1 MKETVLTLIFI
12 TTSWVFAN
20 AEPQIFFEEISS
32 NPEKSLSKSI
42 NNRTA
47 KGDVNKDG
55 LEDLVIISYP
65 NDSSK
70 IEDRD
75 EGFIVDNNQPT
86 LVIYFGTENK
96 QYKKFKEYPNAI
108 SPVGYGH
115 MCYLSITEKGVIRFQ
130 FDEYDYKDG
139 DPHGNDVF
147 LYRFQNGD
155 FYRIGESHSWWDK
168 WSGEGN
174 ASSINYLTG
183 KKNET
188 THNGFDQGQ
197 KRTSNK
203 WTTIEEKPISL
214 SEAVQM

>member
-1 MKETVLTLIFI
+1 MKETFLTLIFI
-12 TTSWVFAN
+12 TTSWFFAN
-20 AEPQIFFEEISS
+20 AEPPIIFEQISS

-42 NNRTA
+42 SNRTA

-65 NDSSK
+65 NDSNK

-75 EGFIVDNNQPT
+75 EGFIIDNNQPT

>member
-1 MKETVLTLIFI
+1 MKERFLSLIFMAS
-12 TTSWVFAN
+12 SWGLVH
-20 AEPQIFFEEISS
+20 AEPQIIFEELCS
-32 NPEKSLSKSI
+32 NPEKNLSQSQY
-42 NNRTA
+42 NRVE

-55 LEDLVIISYP
+55 IEDIVIISYP

-70 IEDRD
+70 IEDKD
-75 EGFIVDNNQPT
+75 EGFLIDKNQPT
-86 LVIYFGTENK
+86 LVIYFGTEGK
-96 QYKKFKEYPNAI
+96 SFKKFKEYPNAI
-108 SPVGYGH
+108 APVGYGH
-115 MCYLSITEKGVIRFQ
+115 MCYLSLTEKGVIRFQ
-130 FDEYDYKDG
+130 FDEYDYKDA
-139 DPHGNDVF
+139 DPHGDNVF

-214 SEAVQM
+214 SETVQM